1 MKFRITSAAMG
12 VLLALGCATAFA
24 DSAGAAFPGNEA
36 VRIVNG
42 KRVVEAPPQTAASQ
56 RHRLAP

>member
-1 MKFRITSAAMG
+1 MKFQTNSAAMG

-36 VRIVNG
+36 VRIVSG
-42 KRVVEAPPQTAASQ
+42 KRVVEAPPLTAASQ